1 MSRKVTI
8 EKSEKGIILTIKW
21 FETKHVLQLI
31 VGLFLLGFY
40 YIKISPGAVAE
51 SVQTLVFMVDAFFTI
66 TALVLFYFSLA
77 GFLNK
82 TIITANQDFLTIR
95 HTPVKWKG
103 NNTFAAKN
111 IEQLFV
117 EKHLHPGSAKTQS
130 YWTFKLILLLK
141 NKEENKKEK
150 TILSSVGDL
159 KVNVYIESQIEKF
172 YKITNRVVEDKENIK
187 SPVFKEEMARFF
199 SCPRPRQIPKS
210 VHKKA
215 LKGIGLTPLLFGLG
229 FTLIMGGGA
238 LIILVSW
245 NMLND
250 FRLDY
255 HNLPVPGTLIHK
267 ELHSNPED
275 TFKVFK
281 YKYTFKDKS
290 GIKHRGI
297 SYWTKG
303 SPGVGQDVEVQYLPE
318 NPKINRITGSR
329 NSELGWFVLIFCI
342 LPLIGPGIMIFS
354 LFPRAKKLRLLRYGE
369 CANGII
375 TKIIDSQWRTGKH
388 IKIFKV
394 KVEFKDLLGKK
405 WKTTFEI
412 KGRGVLSLKE
422 KMKNVDPIPLLYN
435 SKNPKQVFIAT

>member
-1 MSRKVTI
+1 MRKKKIEIKKIKNIFSNQKGMALLTTLIFVFILVTFAVALLTMTSNDTKLSALQRDSTKAFYIAEAGIEKTLYNLKKDYESSKNWDDGDINGYTLENTSGFRKIYYITDPPGYDVPFGGGTYTVSLNIISSNNVTI
-8 EKSEKGIILTIKW
+8 KSKGICIKPIRYVQVNARVG
-21 FETKHVLQLI
+21 VLSI
-31 VGLFLLGFY
+31 WDNAIFAG
-40 YIKISPGAVAE
+40 SGASGRVINGN
-51 SVQTLVFMVDAFFTI
+51 V
-66 TALVLFYFSLA
+66 
-77 GFLNK
+77 N
-82 TIITANQDFLTIR
+82 IR
-95 HTPVKWKG
+95 G
-103 NNTFAAKN
+103 
-111 IEQLFV
+111 
-117 EKHLHPGSAKTQS
+117 
-130 YWTFKLILLLK
+130 
-141 NKEENKKEK
+141 
-150 TILSSVGDL
+150 
-159 KVNVYIESQIEKF
+159 
-172 YKITNRVVEDKENIK
+172 
-187 SPVFKEEMARFF
+187 
-199 SCPRPRQIPKS
+199 S
-210 VHKKA
+210 VHI
-215 LKGIGLTPLLFGLG
+215 LGEGLSPTDFA
-229 FTLIMGGGA
+229 IDMGGGA